1 MRPREAAV
9 MPLPSEEVT
18 PPVTNTN
25 FGTRWTSGVFSMLL
39 RSAEPKKTREDQ
51 ISFIRWETAG
61 CSTRQVAADRGRC
74 AAGRGGPLRGRPV
87 RRHLVFH
94 RTAARGN

>member
-51 ISFIRWETAG
+51 ISFIRSGTAG
-61 CSTRQVAADRGRC
+61 CSTGQVAPDRGRWG
-74 AAGRGGPLRGRPV
+74 AGRGGRRQGPLVGGHRGAPRI
-87 RRHLVFH
+87 R
-94 RTAARGN
+94 AQ